1 MGLVSTHAFF
11 LLRLI
16 KLVAVN
22 FSRWHKKMRM
32 EARKNQMNLQ
42 HGSIFFIYGNLIS
55 NFNHV
60 QSFYKGMG
68 DFSRRSTWCF
78 ACCNC
83 VASHCSFGTYQ
94 CITSHLRNI
103 IQTFGRTWS
112 SGELG
117 SRFAKSI
124 CVFVC
129 EICWRLLI
137 GKCPVTVYVQLFLWT
152 SLRLV
157 TVSRSW
163 RDC

>member
-1 MGLVSTHAFF
+1 MALQSKISGARSVGLVLDA
-11 LLRLI
+11 RLI
-16 KLVAVN
+16 GGQL
-22 FSRWHKKMRM
+22 FSTWVLFQPMFFSPPFDKAGCSELQQMAQKKWGWKQERIKWIYDM
-32 EARKNQMNLQ
+32 AA
-42 HGSIFFIYGNLIS
+42 FFIYGNPIS

-60 QSFYKGMG
+60 QSCYKGMG

-94 CITSHLRNI
+94 CITSHLWNI

-124 CVFVC
+124 
-129 EICWRLLI
+129 
-137 GKCPVTVYVQLFLWT
+137 G
-152 SLRLV
+152 
-157 TVSRSW
+157 
-163 RDC
+163 